1 MYFKVIFPRC
11 MFAYCILHIL
21 SLLYIKIDVGGKCAD
36 IVKMYACNMLSM
48 NFRLLQ
54 LNLDA

>member
-1 MYFKVIFPRC
+1 